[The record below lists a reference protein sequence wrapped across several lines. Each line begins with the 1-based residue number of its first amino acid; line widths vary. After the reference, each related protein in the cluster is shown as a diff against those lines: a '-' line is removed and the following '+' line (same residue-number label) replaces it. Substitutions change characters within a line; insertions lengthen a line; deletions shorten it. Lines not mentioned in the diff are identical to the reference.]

1 MVKKTSSKP
10 THTPQANQPKPDATK
25 RSPGRPAATKPPIV
39 TKLAPPSAAEAREL
53 TGVPRHIEQRI
64 MREGSRLRSAIL
76 GGHLEIHR
84 VATIHDHEKFVQ
96 LMSEFLLVQLEL
108 DG

>member
-1 MVKKTSSKP
+1 MVKKIGSKP
-10 THTPQANQPKPDATK
+10 TSVPTPKLDAAK
-25 RSPGRPAATKPPIV
+25 RRPGRPAARPPIV

-64 MREGSRLRSAIL
+64 MREGSRLHSAIL

-96 LMSEFLLVQLEL
+96 LMSELLLTQLEL
-108 DG
+108 AG